1 MHPGTSL
8 PAPDLPEGAEQLI
21 SPEEVRHALDRVS
34 REIAASLAG
43 RHPLVLAVMRGGVVF
58 AGQLLPLLPFPLDF
72 DYVDATR
79 YGAEVRGGE
88 LCWRVDVPPSVR
100 GRVVLLLDDILDE
113 GLTLTAIHARLLAAG
128 ALEVRIAVFADKQLS
143 RRKPITA
150 DFVGVLVP
158 DRYVFGFG
166 MDLRG
171 AWRNLPAVYALPL
184 EKGS

>member
-1 MHPGTSL
+1 M
-8 PAPDLPEGAEQLI
+8 PDLPDGAEQLV
-21 SPEEVRHALDRVS
+21 SPEEVCKALDRVS
-34 REIAASLAG
+34 REITASLAG

-79 YGAEVRGGE
+79 YGTETSGGE
-88 LCWRVDVPPSVR
+88 LLWRVDVPPSVY
-100 GRVVLLLDDILDE
+100 GRVVLLVDDILDE
-113 GLTLTAIHARLLAAG
+113 GRTLAAIRERLLAAG
-128 ALEVRIAVFADKQLS
+128 ALEVRIAVFADKQLP
-143 RRKPITA
+143 REKPLAA
-150 DFVGVLVP
+150 DFVGVKVP

-171 AWRNLPAVYALPL
+171 AWRNLPAVYALPP